1 MTDALHVP
9 AIQERQ
15 ERMERNMAALKS
27 FIEQS
32 GDSPRSVVKMEALYR
47 YALEELADAMELI
60 ENLRLLVMEEGR
72 QHLSAQLDLA
82 AQNRADFERLIE
94 SYKQEREEGQKDKV
108 DLLRLYRSVYQCLQ
122 KLGSGLEQQAADMSL
137 RLTMVG
143 DEAASSVMEVARRAR
158 ADLDTGVLV
167 AVNRM
172 SDQHRALSDE
182 LIQLFSEREVATL
195 GANQTLDGIVDL
207 IEQRMGQNSRTQQW
221 TCVAIG
227 LGSSLITAALI
238 MLLAR

>member
-1 MTDALHVP
+1 MTEAPHVP

-72 QHLSAQLDLA
+72 QQLSAQLDVA
-82 AQNRADFERLIE
+82 AQNRADLDRLMEI
-94 SYKQEREEGQKDKV
+94 YKQEREEGQKDKV

-122 KLGSGLEQQAADMSL
+122 KLGSSLEQQAADMSL

-172 SDQHRALSDE
+172 SDQHRELADE
-182 LIQLFSEREVATL
+182 LIKLFSEREVATL

-207 IEQRMGQNSRTQQW
+207 IEQRMGQNLRSQQW
-221 TCVAIG
+221 LCVAIG
-227 LGSSLITAALI
+227 VGSAVITAVSF
-238 MLLAR
+238 LLFGR